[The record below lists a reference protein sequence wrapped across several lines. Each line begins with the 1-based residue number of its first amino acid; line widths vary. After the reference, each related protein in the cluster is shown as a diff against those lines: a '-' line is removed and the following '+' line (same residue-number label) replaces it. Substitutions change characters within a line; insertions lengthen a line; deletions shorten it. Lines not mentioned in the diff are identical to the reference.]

1 MAKSKSSLPSQSE
14 LKAQVATLVAEDKA
28 ISKAEKAKTTKLVLN
43 KDSFYLRLASTVS
56 QILKLENS
64 NILTKD
70 LKSKYN
76 LVKIDR
82 RRLSEA
88 MWLFNNYDKVVA
100 WLKATR
106 KRYENISSL
115 QKAFNK
121 ANKPKSDKPKASD
134 ETKSQDEPKV
144 QETESKTQDSPKS
157 DTNEPKAQNKKL
169 TASEVA
175 LEVLVQLEM
184 NNISIQDFTREFNS
198 QYKELVSSPKK
209 DVA

>member
-1 MAKSKSSLPSQSE
+1 MAKSTSLPTQVE

-56 QILKLENS
+56 KILKLENS
-64 NILTKD
+64 NILTKE

-144 QETESKTQDSPKS
+144 QESPKS
-157 DTNEPKAQNKKL
+157 DTTEPKAQEKKQM
-169 TASEVA
+169 TASELA

-209 DVA
+209 VA

>member
-1 MAKSKSSLPSQSE
+1 MAKSKSNFPSQNE
-14 LKAQVATLVAEDKA
+14 LKAQISTLVEEDKA
-28 ISKAEKAKTTKLVLN
+28 ISKANKSKTTKLVLN
-43 KDSFYLRLASTVS
+43 KDSFYLRLATTVS

-64 NILTKD
+64 NILTKE

-134 ETKSQDEPKV
+134 ETKSQ
-144 QETESKTQDSPKS
+144 ETESETQKSPKS
-157 DTNEPKAQNKKL
+157 DTNEPKAQEKKQM
-169 TASEVA
+169 TASDLA

-184 NNISIQDFTREFNS
+184 YNISIKDFAREINS
-198 QYKELVSSPKK
+198 QYKELKVPSKK
-209 DVA
+209 VA

>member
-1 MAKSKSSLPSQSE
+1 MAKSTSLPTQVE

-56 QILKLENS
+56 KILKLENS
-64 NILTKD
+64 NILTKE

-121 ANKPKSDKPKASD
+121 ANKPKASD

-169 TASEVA
+169 SASEVA

-198 QYKELVSSPKK
+198 QYKELVSSSKK
-209 DVA
+209 VA

>member
-1 MAKSKSSLPSQSE
+1 MAKSKSSLPTQVE

-56 QILKLENS
+56 KILKLENS
-64 NILTKD
+64 NILTKE

-209 DVA
+209 VA

>member
-1 MAKSKSSLPSQSE
+1 MAKQTKNLQTQNE
-14 LKAQVATLVAEDKA
+14 LKAQISTLVAEDQA
-28 ISKAEKAKTTKLVLN
+28 ISKANKSKTTKLVLN

-64 NILTKD
+64 NVLTKE

-88 MWLFNNYDKVVA
+88 MWLFNNYDKVVS
-100 WLKATR
+100 WLKATK

-121 ANKPKSDKPKASD
+121 ATKPKD
-134 ETKSQDEPKV
+134 ETKSQDEPKA
-144 QETESKTQDSPKS
+144 QENETESQDSPKS
-157 DTNEPKAQNKKL
+157 DTNEPKAQEKKQM
-169 TASEVA
+169 TASDLA

-184 NNISIQDFTREFNS
+184 HNISIKDFAREINS
-198 QYKELVSSPKK
+198 QYKELKVPSKK
-209 DVA
+209 VA

>member
-1 MAKSKSSLPSQSE
+1 MANSKSLPTQVE

-56 QILKLENS
+56 KILKLENS

-121 ANKPKSDKPKASD
+121 ANKPKASD

-157 DTNEPKAQNKKL
+157 DT
-169 TASEVA
+169 SEQPLKRLSA
-175 LEVLVQLEM
+175 LEVAWQVHELLDTHRVSLK
-184 NNISIQDFTREFNS
+184 DFTREFNS
-198 QYKELVSSPKK
+198 LYKNNSKK
-209 DVA
+209 VA

>member
-1 MAKSKSSLPSQSE
+1 MPKQTKNFPSQNE
-14 LKAQVATLVAEDKA
+14 LKAQISTLVEEDKA
-28 ISKAEKAKTTKLVLN
+28 ISKANKSKTTKLVLN
-43 KDSFYLRLASTVS
+43 KDSFYLRLATTVS

-121 ANKPKSDKPKASD
+121 ANKPKASD

-157 DTNEPKAQNKKL
+157 DT
-169 TASEVA
+169 SEQPLKRLSA
-175 LEVLVQLEM
+175 LEVAWQVHELLDTHRVSLK
-184 NNISIQDFTREFNS
+184 DFTREFNS
-198 QYKELVSSPKK
+198 LYKNNSKK
-209 DVA
+209 VA

>member
-1 MAKSKSSLPSQSE
+1 MAKSKSLPTQVE

-56 QILKLENS
+56 KILKLENS

-121 ANKPKSDKPKASD
+121 ANKPKASD
-134 ETKSQDEPKV
+134 ETKSQDEPKA

-157 DTNEPKAQNKKL
+157 DT
-169 TASEVA
+169 SEQPLKRLSALGVA
-175 LEVLVQLEM
+175 WQVAELLDTNRV
-184 NNISIQDFTREFNS
+184 SIKDFTREFNS
-198 QYKELVSSPKK
+198 LYKNNSKK
-209 DVA
+209 VA

>member
-1 MAKSKSSLPSQSE
+1 MAKSTSLPTQVE

-56 QILKLENS
+56 KILKLENS
-64 NILTKD
+64 NILTKE

-121 ANKPKSDKPKASD
+121 ANKPKASD

-169 TASEVA
+169 SASEVA

-184 NNISIQDFTREFNS
+184 NNISIQDFTRELNS

-209 DVA
+209 VA

>member
-1 MAKSKSSLPSQSE
+1 MAKSKSNLPSQNE
-14 LKAQVATLVAEDKA
+14 LKAQIEALIIEDA
-28 ISKAEKAKTTKLVLN
+28 NISKANKAKLTKDILN
-43 KDSFYLRLASTVS
+43 KDSFKLRLASTVS
-56 QILKLENS
+56 KILKLENS
-64 NILTKD
+64 NILTKE
-70 LKSKYN
+70 LKAKYN

-100 WLKATR
+100 WLKATK

-144 QETESKTQDSPKS
+144 QESPKS
-157 DTNEPKAQNKKL
+157 DTTEPKAQEKKQM
-169 TASEVA
+169 TASDLA

-184 NNISIQDFTREFNS
+184 HNISIKDFAREINS
-198 QYKELVSSPKK
+198 QYKELKVPSKK
-209 DVA
+209 AS

>member
-1 MAKSKSSLPSQSE
+1 MAKSKSLPTQVE

-56 QILKLENS
+56 KILKLENS
-64 NILTKD
+64 NILTKE

-121 ANKPKSDKPKASD
+121 ANKPKASD

-157 DTNEPKAQNKKL
+157 DT
-169 TASEVA
+169 SEQPLKRLSA
-175 LEVLVQLEM
+175 LEVAWQVHELLDTHRVSLK
-184 NNISIQDFTREFNS
+184 DFTREFNS
-198 QYKELVSSPKK
+198 LYKNNSKK
-209 DVA
+209 VA

>member
-1 MAKSKSSLPSQSE
+1 MAKSKSNLPSQNE
-14 LKAQVATLVAEDKA
+14 LKAQISTLVEEDKA
-28 ISKAEKAKTTKLVLN
+28 ISKANKTKTTKLVLN
-43 KDSFYLRLASTVS
+43 KDSFYLRLATTVS

-64 NILTKD
+64 NILTKE

-144 QETESKTQDSPKS
+144 QESPKS
-157 DTNEPKAQNKKL
+157 DTTEPKAQEKKQM
-169 TASEVA
+169 TASDLA

-184 NNISIQDFTREFNS
+184 HNISIKDFAREINS
-198 QYKELVSSPKK
+198 QYKELKVPSKK
-209 DVA
+209 VA

>member
-1 MAKSKSSLPSQSE
+1 MANSKSLPTQVE

-56 QILKLENS
+56 KILKLENS
-64 NILTKD
+64 NILTKE

-121 ANKPKSDKPKASD
+121 ANKPKASD

-169 TASEVA
+169 SASEVA

-184 NNISIQDFTREFNS
+184 NNISIHDFTREFNS
-198 QYKELVSSPKK
+198 QYKELVSSSKK
-209 DVA
+209 VA

>member
-1 MAKSKSSLPSQSE
+1 MAKQTKNFPSQNE
-14 LKAQVATLVAEDKA
+14 LKAQISTLVEEDKA
-28 ISKAEKAKTTKLVLN
+28 ISKANKSKTTKLVLN
-43 KDSFYLRLASTVS
+43 KDSFYLRLATTVS

-64 NILTKD
+64 NILTKE

-144 QETESKTQDSPKS
+144 QDSPTT
-157 DTNEPKAQNKKL
+157 DTTEPKAQEKKL
-169 TASEVA
+169 TASDLA

-184 NNISIQDFTREFNS
+184 HNISIKDFAREINS
-198 QYKELVSSPKK
+198 QYKELKAPSKK
-209 DVA
+209 VA

>member
-1 MAKSKSSLPSQSE
+1 MAKSTSLPTQVE

-56 QILKLENS
+56 KILKLENS
-64 NILTKD
+64 NILTKE

-134 ETKSQDEPKV
+134 EPKV
-144 QETESKTQDSPKS
+144 QDTESETQNSPKS

-169 TASEVA
+169 SASEVA

-209 DVA
+209 VA

>member
-1 MAKSKSSLPSQSE
+1 MAKSTSLPTQVE

-56 QILKLENS
+56 KILKLENS
-64 NILTKD
+64 NILTKE

-121 ANKPKSDKPKASD
+121 ANKPKADKPKASD

-144 QETESKTQDSPKS
+144 QESPKS
-157 DTNEPKAQNKKL
+157 DTTEPKAQEKKQM
-169 TASEVA
+169 TASELA

-184 NNISIQDFTREFNS
+184 NNISLKDFTREFNS
-198 QYKELVSSPKK
+198 QYKELKVPSKK
-209 DVA
+209 VA

>member
-1 MAKSKSSLPSQSE
+1 MAKSTSLPTQVE

-56 QILKLENS
+56 KILKLENS
-64 NILTKD
+64 NILTKE

-100 WLKATR
+100 WLKATK
-106 KRYENISSL
+106 KRYENMSSL

-121 ANKPKSDKPKASD
+121 ANKPKSDKPKAS
-134 ETKSQDEPKV
+134 DEPKV

-169 TASEVA
+169 SASEVA

-198 QYKELVSSPKK
+198 QYKELKQVPVKK
-209 DVA
+209 AS

>member
-1 MAKSKSSLPSQSE
+1 MAKSKSLPTQVE

-56 QILKLENS
+56 KILKLENS
-64 NILTKD
+64 NILTKE

-144 QETESKTQDSPKS
+144 QESPKS
-157 DTNEPKAQNKKL
+157 DTNEPKAQKKL
-169 TASEVA
+169 TASDLA
-175 LEVLVQLEM
+175 LEVLIMLES
-184 NNISIQDFTREFNS
+184 NKINVNDFAREFKL
-198 QYKELVSSPKK
+198 QYKELVSSKTVKK
-209 DVA
+209 VA

>member
-1 MAKSKSSLPSQSE
+1 MAKSKSLPTQVE

-56 QILKLENS
+56 KILKLENS
-64 NILTKD
+64 NILTKE

-121 ANKPKSDKPKASD
+121 ANKPKASD

-157 DTNEPKAQNKKL
+157 DTTEPKAQNKKL

-184 NNISIQDFTREFNS
+184 NNISIKDFARELNS
-198 QYKELVSSPKK
+198 QYKQNKELDK
-209 DVA
+209 VA

>member
-1 MAKSKSSLPSQSE
+1 MAKSKSNLPSQNE
-14 LKAQVATLVAEDKA
+14 LKAQISTLVEEDKA
-28 ISKAEKAKTTKLVLN
+28 ISKANKTKTTKLVLN

-64 NILTKD
+64 NVLTKE

-100 WLKATR
+100 WLKSTR

-134 ETKSQDEPKV
+134 ETKSQ
-144 QETESKTQDSPKS
+144 ETESETQKSPKS
-157 DTNEPKAQNKKL
+157 DTTEPKAQEKKQM
-169 TASEVA
+169 TASDLA

-184 NNISIQDFTREFNS
+184 YNISIKDFAREINS
-198 QYKELVSSPKK
+198 QYKELKVPSKK
-209 DVA
+209 AA

>member
-1 MAKSKSSLPSQSE
+1 MANSKSLPTQVE

-56 QILKLENS
+56 KILKLENS

-144 QETESKTQDSPKS
+144 QDSPKS
-157 DTNEPKAQNKKL
+157 DTTEPKAQEKKQM
-169 TASEVA
+169 TASELA

-184 NNISIQDFTREFNS
+184 NNISLKDFTREFNS
-198 QYKELVSSPKK
+198 QYKELKVPSKK
-209 DVA
+209 VA

>member
-1 MAKSKSSLPSQSE
+1 MAKSTSLPTQVE

-56 QILKLENS
+56 KILKLENS
-64 NILTKD
+64 NILTKE

-121 ANKPKSDKPKASD
+121 ANKPKASN

-157 DTNEPKAQNKKL
+157 DT
-169 TASEVA
+169 SEQPLKRLSA
-175 LEVLVQLEM
+175 LEVAWQVHELLDTHRVSLK
-184 NNISIQDFTREFNS
+184 DFTREFNS
-198 QYKELVSSPKK
+198 LYKNNSKK
-209 DVA
+209 VA

>member
-1 MAKSKSSLPSQSE
+1 MAKSKSSLPTQVE

-56 QILKLENS
+56 KILKLENS
-64 NILTKD
+64 NILTKE

-134 ETKSQDEPKV
+134 ETKSQDEPKA

-209 DVA
+209 VA

>member
-1 MAKSKSSLPSQSE
+1 MAKSKSSLPTQDE
-14 LKAQVATLVAEDKA
+14 LKAQVSTLVAEDKA
-28 ISKAEKAKTTKLVLN
+28 ISKAEKTKTTKLVLN

-56 QILKLENS
+56 KILKLENS

-134 ETKSQDEPKV
+134 ETKSQ
-144 QETESKTQDSPKS
+144 ETESKTQDSPKS

-198 QYKELVSSPKK
+198 QYKELVSSSKK
-209 DVA
+209 VA

>member
-1 MAKSKSSLPSQSE
+1 MANSKSLPTQVE

-56 QILKLENS
+56 KILKLENS
-64 NILTKD
+64 NILTKE

-121 ANKPKSDKPKASD
+121 ANKPKASD

-157 DTNEPKAQNKKL
+157 DT
-169 TASEVA
+169 SEQPLKRLSA
-175 LEVLVQLEM
+175 LEVAWQVH
-184 NNISIQDFTREFNS
+184 
-198 QYKELVSSPKK
+198 ELL
-209 DVA
+209 DT

>member
-1 MAKSKSSLPSQSE
+1 MAKSTSLPTQVE

-134 ETKSQDEPKV
+134 ETKSQEET
-144 QETESKTQDSPKS
+144 ETESQDSPKS

-209 DVA
+209 VA

>member
-1 MAKSKSSLPSQSE
+1 MAKSTSLPTQVE

-56 QILKLENS
+56 KILKLENS
-64 NILTKD
+64 NILTKE

-121 ANKPKSDKPKASD
+121 ANKPKASD
-134 ETKSQDEPKV
+134 ETKSQDEQKV

-157 DTNEPKAQNKKL
+157 DT
-169 TASEVA
+169 SEQPLKRLSA
-175 LEVLVQLEM
+175 LEVAWQVHELLDTHRVSLK
-184 NNISIQDFTREFNS
+184 DFTREFNS
-198 QYKELVSSPKK
+198 LYKNNSKK
-209 DVA
+209 VA